1 MFNPED
7 RKVYTEALCPPP
19 GYVFDSALA
28 TTYTLDLTTLLTV
41 PLSLALAEA
50 DRPEDVLEDGVALLE
65 AIKRTARR
73 ISIYCETGRIS
84 VPGSSAPLFGLLEQ
98 AILQVQAPNGGVF
111 HPKLWVV
118 RFVSAQG
125 DGLPLLRLLVLSRN
139 LTADRSWDLSLL
151 LEGNP
156 EGSYV
161 AQNRSLGEFIA
172 GLPRM
177 CLAAPG
183 AEHIELAQQLADEV
197 RRTKWNLPPGFEEYQ
212 FHVIGQNK
220 PRNRQWLP
228 GGSSRMVV
236 MSPFLTGPALKEL
249 AGTTAERLAVISRWE
264 ELDKL
269 SQQDRERFQR
279 CLVLHEAA
287 VSEDGDEPDHDDS
300 MLRGLHAKAYVF
312 ERGWN
317 THVVVGSANATSA
330 ALLNG
335 NNVEVLVE
343 LVGKRSRV
351 GHARDLVESE
361 AMSALLTDYVPRDD
375 GEQPEDGD
383 SSEEDLLNAAR
394 KAIGSANLTVRC
406 RPLEEQL
413 WQLSLAG
420 MPACG
425 VEELK
430 SVKAWPVTLQANS
443 AVVCWTDPAVE
454 DLPLG
459 KVETQSVT
467 GLIAFES
474 TAPSGENR
482 VRFVLNLP
490 VDGMPE
496 HRDAAIVAGVVSSE
510 QKFLRYLRMLLGGLN
525 DADGPGGGLMRRL
538 SRALSG
544 GGAGGLDEAPLLE
557 ELTRAFTR
565 HPARLDAVSRL
576 VEQLR
581 SVPET
586 ANVLP
591 ERFLELWAIFEQA
604 REGTS

>member
-1 MFNPED
+1 MGFTTDKEYLDYKESITDFLWKEVDPLVPEM
-7 RKVYTEALCPPP
+7 E
-19 GYVFDSALA
+19 
-28 TTYTLDLTTLLTV
+28 
-41 PLSLALAEA
+41 
-50 DRPEDVLEDGVALLE
+50 
-65 AIKRTARR
+65 
-73 ISIYCETGRIS
+73 ETNHIPKEILFPKFREKG
-84 VPGSSAPLFGLLEQ
+84 LFGLIIPEEYGGMGLNTIQYLPILAELSKVSGAVRALIHVHLTTARAISIFGREEQ
-98 AILQVQAPNGGVF
+98 KKEL
-111 HPKLWVV
+111 
-118 RFVSAQG
+118 
-125 DGLPLLRLLVLSRN
+125 LPRIA
-139 LTADRSWDLSLL
+139 TGDLSVAFGIT
-151 LEGNP
+151 EANS
-156 EGSYV
+156 GS
-161 AQNRSLGEFIA
+161 
-172 GLPRM
+172 GLD
-177 CLAAPG
+177 C
-183 AEHIELAQQLADEV
+183 
-197 RRTKWNLPPGFEEYQ
+197 K
-212 FHVIGQNK
+212 
-220 PRNRQWLP
+220 
-228 GGSSRMVV
+228 
-236 MSPFLTGPALKEL
+236 
-249 AGTTAERLAVISRWE
+249 TTAVKR
-264 ELDKL
+264 
-269 SQQDRERFQR
+269 
-279 CLVLHEAA
+279 
-287 VSEDGDEPDHDDS
+287 GDH
-300 MLRGLHAKAYVF
+300 YV
-312 ERGWN
+312 
-317 THVVVGSANATSA
+317 
-330 ALLNG
+330 LNG
-335 NNVEVLVE
+335 EKHLITNADFAKLFMVACYT
-343 LVGKRSRV
+343 RP
-351 GHARDLVESE
+351 RDTGRE